1 MADTSDTVNNYG
13 SLILDSGAVIRN
25 QGPEALSKLLLTASI
40 VYTTPSVIAEIR
52 DNQSRNTLSDALE
65 IVAGIEG
72 KAREL
77 KVRTPTAESLSV
89 VCTFARKT
97 GDYRSLSRTDI
108 EVLALQYEIDVQECG
123 GSNEHLRLNK
133 FDDMKTKL
141 YEKNIDSV
149 DVKGKNDID
158 SAISEKREIISEEK
172 DVDHSISGCD
182 AEVSKEQSNDENKK
196 TTTTLT
202 NSTPKSWATLLGGS
216 ENVEITS
223 TAVGKENVQV
233 MFGKMNLLNG
243 EEELSSLGGQFD
255 DAEDDKDV
263 LNQESHNDAQVGTAQ
278 RLETEFPLLKTDSE
292 FETSPT
298 NPQQSV
304 STNVKSV
311 TDSKVREE
319 KKKEALKPRLTK
331 DGRYY
336 NSFQN
341 SKYKHLLTA
350 DGIGKD
356 LKSEEE
362 IQHERELKK
371 IAFIQNI
378 EAKKAHE
385 LDDTDPEWKSKSR
398 IINGSDVI
406 GQSNE
411 VEDDGKGWVN
421 MSNFRSGEAS
431 LGFGLNR
438 KAKKVHEESES
449 LELSDICRA
458 ACATTDF
465 AMQNVILQMGMKLI
479 TVEGRVVR
487 RLKQWVTR
495 CGACFTIFSNDESRS
510 FCSRCGSDML
520 QRIAASVDGK
530 TGKYILH
537 LSKKKQKN
545 VNKRGTKFAL
555 PSPWKGNRFEGDL
568 LLREDQ
574 LMMGAWHQKMKKG
587 NKELQSI
594 FGSDITSGV
603 GLADITKR
611 DDVKVGFGRR
621 NPNAT
626 KFGRERR
633 GKKKKNPQQMA
644 CGLRRN
650 FH

>member
-1 MADTSDTVNNYG
+1 
-13 SLILDSGAVIRN
+13 
-25 QGPEALSKLLLTASI
+25 
-40 VYTTPSVIAEIR
+40 
-52 DNQSRNTLSDALE
+52 
-65 IVAGIEG
+65 
-72 KAREL
+72 
-77 KVRTPTAESLSV
+77 
-89 VCTFARKT
+89 
-97 GDYRSLSRTDI
+97 
-108 EVLALQYEIDVQECG
+108 
-123 GSNEHLRLNK
+123 LNK

-378 EAKKAHE
+378 EAKK
-385 LDDTDPEWKSKSR
+385 SS
-398 IINGSDVI
+398 
-406 GQSNE
+406 
-411 VEDDGKGWVN
+411 
-421 MSNFRSGEAS
+421 
-431 LGFGLNR
+431 
-438 KAKKVHEESES
+438 
-449 LELSDICRA
+449 
-458 ACATTDF
+458 
-465 AMQNVILQMGMKLI
+465 
-479 TVEGRVVR
+479 
-487 RLKQWVTR
+487 
-495 CGACFTIFSNDESRS
+495 
-510 FCSRCGSDML
+510 
-520 QRIAASVDGK
+520 
-530 TGKYILH
+530 
-537 LSKKKQKN
+537 
-545 VNKRGTKFAL
+545 
-555 PSPWKGNRFEGDL
+555 
-568 LLREDQ
+568 
-574 LMMGAWHQKMKKG
+574 
-587 NKELQSI
+587 
-594 FGSDITSGV
+594 
-603 GLADITKR
+603 
-611 DDVKVGFGRR
+611 
-621 NPNAT
+621 
-626 KFGRERR
+626 
-633 GKKKKNPQQMA
+633 
-644 CGLRRN
+644 
-650 FH
+650 